1 MDYEKFL
8 LSKIRIAERS
18 GLKDIQVNIPDV
30 FLDGTRPKPHQIDAV
45 KWAIE
50 GGRRAL
56 FESFGLGKT
65 IQQLLI
71 CKNIAEQA
79 NVRAL
84 IICPLSVKREFES
97 EARKKLGID
106 ITYIK
111 NQAESMAATTSICIT
126 NYERV
131 RDGDIDVKQFGCVSL
146 DEASCLR
153 SYGSKTYQEFLP
165 KFAGIKYKYVCTAT
179 PSPNRLKELIHY
191 SGFLEVMD
199 TGQALTR
206 FFQRN
211 SEKANDLTLYPHKVD
226 EFWLWV
232 GSWALFINSP
242 ADLGYDAT
250 GYDMPELEM
259 QWVEVGSIA
268 EVKQKNQQLE
278 LMRSQAISLSDTAA
292 EKRQSISHRLE
303 AVKNILAKH
312 KGENAIIWHH
322 LESEREAIMSEIE
335 GAVDVYG
342 SQDIEIKERLLQQFA
357 DGEIK
362 YLATKPEIAGQGC
375 NFQRYCRVEIFM
387 GITYEFNDFI
397 QAIHRVYR
405 YGQREK
411 VIIYAIHTEYEREVV
426 SALKTKWQLHND
438 MSANMKKIIAEH
450 GLYITTKKA
459 FKRYLMDTR
468 QETKGKFFK
477 AVNRDNVLETR
488 DMESDSVGL
497 IVTSIPFANHYEYT
511 PTYNDFGHTKDN
523 YEFFEQMDYLTPQLL
538 RILQPGRMAC
548 IHVKDRILFGNA
560 TGDGMPTVDPFSDLT
575 VMHYLKHSFRYM
587 GRIHVN
593 TDVVR
598 ENNQTYRLGWS
609 ENAKDGSK
617 MGIGCPEYVLL
628 FRKLPSDKSNAYAD
642 IPVAKSKE
650 FYGRGRWQID
660 ADAFWRSSGDRLL
673 TSEEVKNMADQSQV
687 FHAYKKFSKD
697 NIYNYKEHIEIA
709 ATLEK
714 NGKLSATFGT
724 MSPSATDANTWD
736 DILRFK
742 TLNLNQVN
750 SGKQKHVCP
759 LQLDLIERLI
769 IRYSNERET
778 VLDPFGGIMSVPYT
792 AVKTGR
798 FGIGIELS
806 ADYYKDGVSYL
817 RNLEKEIEAPTLFEA
832 LDLRTNNSQNMLA
845 SNA

>member
-1 MDYEKFL
+1 MEYTDFL
-8 LSKIRIAERS
+8 LSKIRIAEKS
-18 GLKDIQVNIPDV
+18 GLADLDYKIPDK
-30 FLDGTRPKPHQIDAV
+30 FLDGTIIKPHQRDAV

-65 IQQLLI
+65 IQQLII
-71 CKNIAEQA
+71 CQA
-79 NVRAL
+79 ITQARKCRAL
-84 IICPLSVKREFES
+84 IICPLSVKREFEN
-97 EARKKLGID
+97 EATRKLGIK

-111 NQAESMAATTSICIT
+111 NQADANAAETEICIT

-131 RDGDIDVKQFGCVSL
+131 RDGDIDVRRFDCVSL

-165 KFAGIKYKYVCTAT
+165 KFSGIPYKFVCTAT

-206 FFQRN
+206 FFQGN
-211 SEKANDLTLYPHKVD
+211 SEKANDFTLYPHKVD

-250 GYDMPELEM
+250 GYDMPEM
-259 QWVEVGSIA
+259 SVHWVEVGSIN
-268 EVKQKNQQLE
+268 EINQKNQQLD
-278 LMRSQAISLSDTAA
+278 LIRSQAISLSDVAM
-292 EKRQSISHRLE
+292 EKRQSIQHRLA
-303 AVKNILAKH
+303 AVKKIIKKH
-312 KGENAIIWHH
+312 KCENAIIWHH
-322 LESEREAIMSEIE
+322 LEAERAAIMADVK

-342 SQDIEIKERLLQQFA
+342 SQEIEVKENLLQKFA
-357 DGEIK
+357 DGEMK

-375 NFQRYCRVEIFM
+375 NFQRHCHIEIFM

-405 YGQREK
+405 FGQEK
-411 VIIYAIHTEYEREVV
+411 KVSIYIIHTEYEREIV
-426 SALKTKWQLHND
+426 ATLKRKWELHKD
-438 MSANMKKIIAEH
+438 MSANMRKIIAEH
-450 GLYITTKKA
+450 GLYITNKKA
-459 FKRYLMDTR
+459 FKRYLMETKK
-468 QETKGKFFK
+468 ETKGKFFHV
-477 AVNRDNVLETR
+477 VNRDNVLECK
-488 DMESDSVGL
+488 DIKSDSIGL

-523 YEFFEQMDYLTPQLL
+523 DEFFTQMDYLTPELL
-538 RILQPGRMAC
+538 RIMQPGRMVC

-575 VMHYLKHSFRYM
+575 VMHYLKHGFRYM

-628 FRKLPSDKSNAYAD
+628 FRKLPSDKTNAYAD
-642 IPVAKSKE
+642 LPVVKSKE
-650 FYGRGRWQID
+650 FYGRGMWQID
-660 ADAFWRSSGDRLL
+660 ADSFWRSSGDRLL
-673 TSEEVKNMADQSQV
+673 TAGEVKNMADQSQV
-687 FHAYKKFSKD
+687 FHAYKKFSKER
-697 NIYNYKEHIEIA
+697 IYDHKEHKEIA
-709 ATLEK
+709 SHLEK
-714 NGKLSATFGT
+714 SGKLSATFGT
-724 MSPSATDANTWD
+724 MSPVATDANTWD
-736 DILRFK
+736 DVLRFR

-759 LQLDLIERLI
+759 LQLDIIERLI
-769 IRYSNERET
+769 NRYSNEKDL
-778 VLDPFGGIMSVPYT
+778 VLDPFGGIMSVPYC
-792 AVKTGR
+792 AVKMNRYGM
-798 FGIGIELS
+798 GIELS
-806 ADYYKDGVSYL
+806 DDYCTDGIKYL
-817 RNLEKEIEAPTLFEA
+817 QDIEQEIEAPKLFDSI
-832 LDLRTNNSQNMLA
+832 DLATA
-845 SNA
+845 

>member
-1 MDYEKFL
+1 MKYEDFL
-8 LSKIRIAERS
+8 MQKIRLAESSGLSKVDY
-18 GLKDIQVNIPDV
+18 KIPEK
-30 FLDGTRPKPHQIDAV
+30 FLDGTNIKPHQRDAV

-65 IQQLLI
+65 IQELI
-71 CKNIAEQA
+71 ICMVIAKHRKC
-79 NVRAL
+79 RAL
-84 IICPLSVKREFES
+84 IICPLSVKREFEN
-97 EARKKLGID
+97 EARNKLGIE

-111 NQAESMAATTSICIT
+111 NQADAEAAKTDICIT

-131 RDGDIDVKQFGCVSL
+131 RDGDIDVRRFDCVSL

-165 KFAGIKYKYVCTAT
+165 KFAGIPYKFVATAT

-191 SGFLEVMD
+191 AGFLEIMD

-211 SEKANDLTLYPHKVD
+211 SEKANDLTLYPHKVE

-232 GSWALFINSP
+232 SSWALFISSP

-250 GYDMPELEM
+250 GYDLPKLDVRYIE
-259 QWVEVGSIA
+259 VESEKEIA
-268 EVKQKNQQLE
+268 QKFEQLE
-278 LMRSQAISLSDTAA
+278 LIRGQAVSLSDAA
-292 EKRQSISHRLE
+292 SEKRRSIGNRLA
-303 AVKNILAKH
+303 AVQKILKKH
-312 KGENAIIWHH
+312 KSENAIIWHH
-322 LESEREAIMSEIE
+322 LESEREAIMSGVK

-342 SQDIEIKERLLQQFA
+342 SQDIEIKENLLGQFA

-375 NFQRYCRVEIFM
+375 NFQRHCRIEIFM
-387 GITYEFNDFI
+387 GINYEFNDFI

-405 YGQREK
+405 FGQDKEV
-411 VIIYAIHTEYEREVV
+411 VIYIIHTEYERDI
-426 SALKTKWQLHND
+426 LKTLQEKWRLHNE
-438 MSANMKKIIAEH
+438 MSEQMKKIIAEH
-450 GLYITTKKA
+450 GLGVTTKKA

-468 QETKGKFFK
+468 KETKGSRFT
-477 AVNRDNVLETR
+477 AINRDNVLETQ
-488 DMESDSVGL
+488 DMKPDSVGL

-511 PTYNDFGHTKDN
+511 PTYNDFGHTSDN
-523 YEFFEQMDYLTPQLL
+523 DEFFKQMDYLTPNLL
-538 RILQPGRMAC
+538 KVLQPGRMAC

-575 VMHYLKHSFRYM
+575 VMHFMKHGFRYM

-628 FRKLPSDKSNAYAD
+628 FRKLPTDKSNAYAD
-642 IPVAKSKE
+642 IPVVKSKE
-650 FYGRGRWQID
+650 YYGRGRWQID
-660 ADAFWRSSGDRLL
+660 ADSFWRSSGDRLL

-697 NIYNYKEHIEIA
+697 NVYNYKEHTEIA

-714 NGKLSATFGT
+714 KGKLSATFGT
-724 MSPSATDANTWD
+724 MSPSATDGNTWD
-736 DILRFK
+736 DVMRFR

-759 LQLDLIERLI
+759 LQLDIIERLLV
-769 IRYSNERET
+769 RYSNEGET
-778 VLDPFGGIMSVPYT
+778 IFDPFAGIFSVPYM
-792 AVKTGR
+792 AVKMNR
-798 FGIGIELS
+798 FGIGTELS
-806 ADYYKDGVSYL
+806 EAYYKDGVDYL
-817 RNLEKEIEAPTLFEA
+817 KKLEVEKSAPTLFEHMEA
-832 LDLRTNNSQNMLA
+832 V
-845 SNA
+845 

>member
-1 MDYEKFL
+1 MDYQDFL
-8 LSKIRIAERS
+8 WSKIRIAERS
-18 GLKDIQVNIPDV
+18 GLPDIHVNIPEQ

-71 CKNIAEQA
+71 CQNITESAK
-79 NVRAL
+79 VRAL
-84 IICPLSVKREFES
+84 IICPLSVKREFEN
-97 EARKKLGID
+97 EARRKLGIE

-111 NQAESMAATTSICIT
+111 NQADAEAAQTAICIT

-131 RDGDIDVKQFGCVSL
+131 RDGDIDVQAFGCVSL
-146 DEASCLR
+146 DEASVLR

-191 SGFLEVMD
+191 SGFLEIMD

-211 SEKANDLTLYPHKVD
+211 SEKANDLTLYPHKIE

-232 GSWALFINSP
+232 GSWALFISSP

-250 GYDMPELEM
+250 GYDMPAIDV
-259 QWVEVGSIA
+259 QYIEVGSV
-268 EVKQKNQQLE
+268 EDVKQKNQQRE
-278 LMRSQAISLSDTAA
+278 LFRSQAITLSDVAQ
-292 EKRQSISHRLE
+292 EKRQSIPHRLS
-303 AVKNILAKH
+303 AVQDILATH
-312 KGENAIIWHH
+312 PDENIIIWHH
-322 LESEREAIMSEIE
+322 LESEREAIMSAIT

-342 SQDIEIKERLLQQFA
+342 SQDIETKERLLGEFA
-357 DGEIK
+357 DGKIK

-375 NFQRYCRVEIFM
+375 NFQTHCHIQIFM

-405 YGQREK
+405 FGQAHQVK
-411 VIIYAIHTEYEREVV
+411 IYVIHTEYERGVLTV
-426 SALKTKWQLHND
+426 LKHKWQHHIE
-438 MSANMKKIIAEH
+438 MSANMRRIIAEN
-450 GLYITTKKA
+450 GLYITNKKA
-459 FKRYLMDTR
+459 FKRYLMNTR
-468 QETKGKFFK
+468 KEAKGQFYTI
-477 AVNRDNVLETR
+477 VNRDNVLECAE
-488 DMESDSVGL
+488 MAENSVGL

-511 PTYNDFGHTKDN
+511 PTYNDFGHTSDN
-523 YEFFEQMDYLTPQLL
+523 DEFFKQMDYLTPNLL
-538 RILQPGRMAC
+538 RILQPGRIAA

-560 TGDGMPTVDPFSDLT
+560 TGDGMPTLDPFSDLT
-575 VMHYLKHSFRYM
+575 VMHYLKHGFKYL

-617 MGIGCPEYVLL
+617 MGVGCPEYVLL

-642 IPVAKSKE
+642 VPVVKSKE
-650 FYGRGRWQID
+650 YYGRGRWQID

-673 TSEEVKNMADQSQV
+673 TAEEVKNLADQSQV
-687 FHAYKKFSKD
+687 YHGYKQFSKD
-697 NIYNYKEHIEIA
+697 NIYNYKEHVEIA

-736 DILRFK
+736 DVLRFR

-750 SGKQKHVCP
+750 AKKQKHVCP
-759 LQLDLIERLI
+759 LQLDIIERLI
-769 IRYSNERET
+769 IRYSNERDV
-778 VLDPFGGIMSVPYT
+778 VLDPFGGIMSVPYS
-792 AVKTGR
+792 AVNLNR
-798 FGIGIELS
+798 YGIGIELS
-806 ADYYKDGVSYL
+806 SEYFADGLKYL
-817 RNLEKEIEAPTLFEA
+817 QDVEAQISAPRLFDA
-832 LDLRTNNSQNMLA
+832 LGI
-845 SNA
+845 

>member
-1 MDYEKFL
+1 VTDKQEYFDFL
-8 LSKIRIAERS
+8 MRKIRIAERTGVTDVS
-18 GLKDIQVNIPDV
+18 VDIPEK
-30 FLDGTRPKPHQIDAV
+30 FKDGTTIKPHQRDAV
-45 KWAIE
+45 AWAIE

-71 CKNIAEQA
+71 CNILAAHE
-79 NVRAL
+79 NGRAL
-84 IICPLSVKREFES
+84 IICPLSVKREFEN
-97 EARKKLGID
+97 EAKRKLGID

-111 NQAESMAATTSICIT
+111 SQADAVSAKTSICIT

-131 RDGDIDVKQFGCVSL
+131 RDGDIDVSQFVIVSL
-146 DEASCLR
+146 DEASVLR

-191 SGFLEVMD
+191 AGFLEVMD

-211 SEKANDLTLYPHKVD
+211 SQKANELTLYEHKVD

-232 GSWALFINSP
+232 GSWALFINTP

-250 GYDMPELEM
+250 GYDMPPLK
-259 QWVEVGSIA
+259 VEYI
-268 EVKQKNQQLE
+268 EVESEKEVSQRFQQLE
-278 LMRSQAISLSDTAA
+278 IARRQVNSLSDAA
-292 EKRQSISHRLE
+292 SEKRNSIPHRLS
-303 AVKNILAKH
+303 AVKTILAKH

-322 LESEREAIMSEIE
+322 LESERAAIMKDLD

-342 SQDIEIKERLLQQFA
+342 SQDIEVKENLLQQFA

-375 NFQRYCRVEIFM
+375 NFQRHCRIEIFM
-387 GITYEFNDFI
+387 GINYEFNDFI

-405 YGQREK
+405 FGQERE
-411 VIIYAIHTEYEREVV
+411 VIIYVIYTEFEHEILTV
-426 SALKTKWQLHND
+426 LKNKWKLHHE
-438 MSANMKKIIAEH
+438 MSAQMRKVIAEH
-450 GLYITTKKA
+450 GLHITTKTA
-459 FKRYLMDTR
+459 FKRYLMDAR
-468 QETKGKFFK
+468 QETKSQTFH
-477 AVNRDNVLETR
+477 AVNRDNVLETK
-488 DMESDSVGL
+488 DMEADSVGL

-511 PTYNDFGHTKDN
+511 PTYNDFGHTSDN
-523 YEFFEQMDYLTPQLL
+523 DEFFAQMDFLTPELL
-538 RILQPGRMAC
+538 RVLQPGRIAA

-560 TGDGMPTVDPFSDLT
+560 TGDGMPTLDPFSDLT
-575 VMHYLKHSFRYM
+575 VMHYLKHGFKYL

-598 ENNQTYRLGWS
+598 ENNQTYRLGWT
-609 ENAKDGSK
+609 ENSKDGTK
-617 MGIGCPEYVLL
+617 MGVGCPEYVLL

-642 IPVAKSKE
+642 IPVIKSKE
-650 FYGRGRWQID
+650 YYGRGRWQID

-673 TSEEVKNMADQSQV
+673 TADDVKSLADQSKV
-687 FHAYKKFSKD
+687 FHGYKQFSKD
-697 NIYNYKEHIEIA
+697 NIYDYKTHLEIA
-709 ATLEK
+709 ETLEK

-736 DILRFK
+736 DVMRFR
-742 TLNLNQVN
+742 TLNLDQANAK
-750 SGKQKHVCP
+750 KQKHVCP

-769 IRYSNERET
+769 IRYSNEGEK
-778 VLDPFGGIMSVPYT
+778 VLDPFGGIMSVPYV

-798 FGIGIELS
+798 FGMGIELS
-806 ADYYKDGVSYL
+806 ADYYRDGVKYL
-817 RNLEKEIEAPTLFEA
+817 KDMEQKICAPTLFEA
-832 LDLRTNNSQNMLA
+832 LEITGT
-845 SNA
+845 

>member
-1 MDYEKFL
+1 MQDYEQFL
-8 LSKIRIAERS
+8 LNKIRIAERT
-18 GLKDIQVNIPDV
+18 GIVDV
-30 FLDGTRPKPHQIDAV
+30 EIELPAHFKDGTTIKPHQIDAV

-71 CKNIAEQA
+71 CKVITDKTSSK
-79 NVRAL
+79 AL
-84 IICPLSVKREFES
+84 IICPLSVKREFEN
-97 EARKKLGID
+97 EARNKLGID
-106 ITYIK
+106 IQYIR
-111 NQAESMAATTSICIT
+111 NHADQLAATSNIVIT

-131 RDGDIDVKQFGCVSL
+131 RDGDIDVRAFDCVSL
-146 DEASCLR
+146 DEASVLR

-165 KFAGIKYKYVCTAT
+165 KFSGIKYKYVCTAT

-191 SGFLEVMD
+191 AGFLEVMD

-211 SEKANDLTLYPHKVD
+211 SEKANDLTLYPHKID

-250 GYDMPELEM
+250 GYDMPELD
-259 QWVEVGSIA
+259 VRYIEVGSVA
-268 EVKQKNQQLE
+268 EVKQKNEQLE
-278 LMRSQAISLSDTAA
+278 AFRRQVNSLSDVAA
-292 EKRQSISHRLE
+292 EKRVSIPSRLK
-303 AVKNILAKH
+303 AVQDILAKH
-312 KGENAIIWHH
+312 KKENVIIWHH
-322 LESEREAIMSEIE
+322 LESERAAIMDAIDD
-335 GAVDVYG
+335 AVDVYG
-342 SQDIEIKERLLQQFA
+342 TQDIEVKEQRLQDFA
-357 DGEIK
+357 DGKIK

-375 NFQRYCRVEIFM
+375 NFQRHCRIEIFM

-405 YGQREK
+405 YGQKGK
-411 VIIYAIHTEYEREVV
+411 VIIYVIHTEYEAEVLTV
-426 SALKTKWQLHND
+426 LKNKWQLHKQ
-438 MSANMKKIIAEH
+438 MGEQMRKIISEN

-459 FKRYLMDTR
+459 FKRYMMETR
-468 QETKGKFFK
+468 KEAKSDYYHI
-477 AVNRDNVLETR
+477 VNRDNVLETR
-488 DMESDSVGL
+488 DMAQDSVGL

-511 PTYNDFGHTKDN
+511 PTYNDFGHTTDN
-523 YEFFEQMDYLTPQLL
+523 DEFFAQMDYLTPNLY
-538 RILQPGRMAC
+538 RILQPGRIAA

-560 TGDGMPTVDPFSDLT
+560 TGDGMPTLDPFSDLT
-575 VMHYLKHSFRYM
+575 VMHYLKHGFKYL

-609 ENAKDGSK
+609 ENAKDGTK
-617 MGIGCPEYVLL
+617 MGVGCPEYVLL

-642 IPVAKSKE
+642 VPVVKSKDY
-650 FYGRGRWQID
+650 YGRGRWQID

-673 TSEEVKNMADQSQV
+673 TSEEVKNLADQSQV
-687 FHAYKKFSKD
+687 FHGYKQFSKD
-697 NIYNYKEHIEIA
+697 NIYDYKEHLEIA
-709 ATLEK
+709 STLEK

-724 MSPSATDANTWD
+724 MSPSATDGNTWD
-736 DILRFK
+736 DIMRFR
-742 TLNLNQVN
+742 TLNLNQAN

-769 IRYSNERET
+769 IRYSNAGET
-778 VLDPFGGIMSVPYT
+778 VLDPFGGIMSVPYV
-792 AVKTGR
+792 AVKTDR
-798 FGIGIELS
+798 FGMGIELNT
-806 ADYYKDGVSYL
+806 DYFTDGLKYLKDL
-817 RNLEKEIEAPTLFEA
+817 AMQKEAPTLFEA
-832 LDLRTNNSQNMLA
+832 LSI
-845 SNA
+845 